1 VRWKGKTL
9 AHDLLER
16 FVERRY
22 RRTLIKQNGV
32 SNMTK
37 GLDINALYI
46 ALDATRASR
55 GQSWYAVSKELGI
68 PRSTFTRAKK
78 GKKPDADA
86 LTKLLVWSGAD
97 IARLQA

>member
-1 VRWKGKTL
+1 
-9 AHDLLER
+9 LLEPSNGAI
-16 FVERRY
+16 VEQFSNKLETRY
-22 RRTLIKQNGV
+22 
-32 SNMTK
+32 MAK

-46 ALDATRASR
+46 ALDATRISR

-78 GKKPDADA
+78 GLKPDADA

-97 IARLQA
+97 IIRLQASK